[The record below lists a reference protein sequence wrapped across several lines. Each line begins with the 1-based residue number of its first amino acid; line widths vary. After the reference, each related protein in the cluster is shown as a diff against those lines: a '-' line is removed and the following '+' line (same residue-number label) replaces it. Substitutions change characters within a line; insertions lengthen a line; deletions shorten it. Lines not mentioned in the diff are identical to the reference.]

1 MDGTLMGNQIARSL
15 NAAADRIQ
23 AECGQATD
31 FVFQLRVA
39 AEWIID
45 AEKRE
50 AASWQPRKD
59 G

>member
-1 MDGTLMGNQIARSL
+1 MANQIARSL

-23 AECGQATD
+23 SECGHVTD
-31 FVFQLRVA
+31 FVFELRVA
-39 AEWIID
+39 ANWILD

>member
-1 MDGTLMGNQIARSL
+1 MANQIARSL

-23 AECGQATD
+23 AECGQPTD
-31 FVFQLRVA
+31 FVYELRVA
-39 AEWIID
+39 AQWIID